1 MLSFRIIVLP
11 TDFSDYSLRA
21 LPYAIDLAA
30 RYGARLKVIFVNEP
44 SMQVSDVA
52 WVGVDERVMNED
64 HAREARRHLEKLI
77 LEQVPRD
84 VPADAEILTGNAVD
98 EVIRYARDVNA
109 DLIVMATH
117 GRSGVSHMLM
127 GSTAEQVVRK
137 APCPV
142 LTLKQPMILRMDGTE
157 NEIDD
162 L

>member
-1 MLSFRIIVLP
+1 MLSFRIIVMP

-30 RYGARLKVIFVNEP
+30 KYGARLKVIFVNEP

-52 WVGVDERVMNED
+52 WVGVDERAMNED
-64 HAREARRHLEKLI
+64 HSREARRHLEKLV
-77 LEQVPRD
+77 LDQVPRD
-84 VPADAEILTGNAVD
+84 VPADAEVLSGNAVD

-142 LTLKQPMILRMDGTE
+142 LTLKQPMILRMEESADDGDE
-157 NEIDD
+157 F
-162 L
+162 